1 MPTVAQVT
9 GDIRNVILLEASHEH
24 LYENAHSTPW
34 KETTHMSCK
43 WAMNRQIIQQNSSQQ

>member
-9 GDIRNVILLEASHEH
+9 GDIRNVILLEASHEN